1 MKTPS
6 IALTLS
12 LIFPIGFTLYRV
24 FSYKYLEDNT
34 FSHPSSYIVWT
45 MLSYTL
51 IDIFFIGLAIYL
63 NSKQKYY
70 ENLIMCGTLFVAF
83 ILSLII
89 NSANSFIFIW
99 LK

>member
-1 MKTPS
+1 MKTVS

-12 LIFPIGFTLYRV
+12 LIIPIGSALFRV
-24 FSYKYLEDNT
+24 YSYKYLEVNM
-34 FSHPSSYIVWT
+34 FSHPSNYIVWT
-45 MLSYTL
+45 MFSYIL
-51 IDIFFIGLAIYL
+51 IDIFFILLAIYL

-70 ENLIMCGTLFVAF
+70 ENSIMCGTLLASF

-89 NSANSFIFIW
+89 NSANSFVYIW